1 MNLPQN
7 KFKAALKQ
15 DVTQWG
21 LWLGLVNQNCA
32 EIAATAGFDW
42 LLIDGEH
49 APFELSDMQAH
60 LQALAPYNVSPIVR
74 IEEGRTALIKR
85 VLDIGAQTILVPMVD
100 TAEQAR
106 ELVLDLNY
114 PPLGRRGMGSALA
127 RAAKW
132 NRIQDYPKMANEEVC
147 LLIQAE
153 TVEAINNIEEICA
166 VEGIDGV
173 FIGAVDLSAS
183 MGHVGNPDH
192 PEVVAAIE
200 HAIEVINRS
209 GKAAGFLSVN
219 VDVAKRYVDKGVK
232 FMAVGVDTLLL
243 ANATKQLAD
252 KVKANA
258 EDSSRNGS
266 SGY

>member
-1 MNLPQN
+1 MNLPKN
-7 KFKAALKQ
+7 KFKEALEGDQ
-15 DVTQWG
+15 TQWG
-21 LWLGLVNQNCA
+21 LWLGLPHPVCG

-49 APFELSDMQAH
+49 APFELGDMQAQ
-60 LQALAPYNVSPIVR
+60 LQAMAPYDVSPVIR

-85 VLDIGAQTILVPMVD
+85 VLDIGAQTLLVPMVD

-106 ELVLDLNY
+106 ELVLDVNY

-132 NRIQDYPKMANEEVC
+132 NRVPGYTKNANDEICLIIQV
-147 LLIQAE
+147 E
-153 TVEAINNIEEICA
+153 TVEAMENIEEIAA
-166 VEGIDGV
+166 VDGIDGI

-200 HAIEVINRS
+200 HLIDVINKA

-232 FMAVGVDTLLL
+232 FMACGVDTLIL
-243 ANATKQLAD
+243 ANGAKQLAE
-252 KVKANA
+252 KVKNTNTETAA
-258 EDSSRNGS
+258 SSS